1 MSGAVLAAISGL
13 QRTIQ
18 TKLGLTRR
26 FSFIAGE
33 EITKGSFIAVG
44 SDGKAYRTVRTP
56 DYKLLTEA
64 GYWTNNLNGG
74 NEIYLVGA
82 QRVSNTAALA
92 LFNNSSCD
100 DNSSN
105 EWSLDLILAY
115 LDANGNLKTLKK
127 TIKTVDGYSYSNSY
141 NYSYNSI
148 HRAIL
153 HKIDDTHFLIAWQR
167 SYYSRSGSSSSNTYN
182 YNNWIEAVV
191 VTVENNRVNV
201 GQVKSYSYDT
211 GSTRT
216 RYYPYYYCFFPIT
229 NTEVFFCDAY
239 EDKLFKI
246 TVNAD
251 YTVSIS
257 QLSTSVSISYFYDAV
272 VPLANGGIMAI
283 EGFSNTSYYRDIIT
297 SPSATDFVRKQIT
310 SNETLYS
317 AEKSIP
323 LDVGKVI
330 AYDQGNLVVLEYD
343 GDGNF
348 LGKKTVSCD
357 FDTGIVDITNNG
369 QNVMPYKDAEGN
381 IYLALST
388 WVIPDVIYEDTNSNN
403 RRYNRNVIVVKISQD
418 ADGNYSAKKVGWFAD
433 LSWSPNLAPH
443 VTKLGDYFLVFSGAY
458 RDYHGTQDIAALV
471 TLQSENSVTTTKVN
485 MYAINS
491 AQPGETV
498 EAETPEIPIDLGLA
512 TGQRLG
518 SFVGIGKGLALKEV
532 K

>member
-1 MSGAVLAAISGL
+1 L
-13 QRTIQ
+13 
-18 TKLGLTRR
+18 
-26 FSFIAGE
+26 
-33 EITKGSFIAVG
+33 
-44 SDGKAYRTVRTP
+44 
-56 DYKLLTEA
+56 
-64 GYWTNNLNGG
+64 
-74 NEIYLVGA
+74 
-82 QRVSNTAALA
+82 
-92 LFNNSSCD
+92 
-100 DNSSN
+100 
-105 EWSLDLILAY
+105 
-115 LDANGNLKTLKK
+115 
-127 TIKTVDGYSYSNSY
+127 
-141 NYSYNSI
+141 I

-153 HKIDDTHFLIAWQR
+153 HKIDDTHFLVAWQR
-167 SYYSRSGSSSSNTYN
+167 SYYRRSGSSSSSTSSYDNRL
-182 YNNWIEAVV
+182 EAVIA
-191 VTVENNRVNV
+191 TVENNQINLS
-201 GQVKSYSYDT
+201 QIKSYSYDT
-211 GSTRT
+211 GSIYTG
-216 RYYPYYYCFFPIT
+216 YYPRYYCFFPIT

-239 EDKLFKI
+239 RNKLLKM

-272 VPLANGGIMAI
+272 VPLANGGIMAV
-283 EGFSNTSYYRDIIT
+283 ENFGSTSYYRDIIT

-310 SNETLYS
+310 SKETLFS
-317 AEKSIP
+317 ANKSIP

-343 GDGNF
+343 EDGNF

-357 FDTGIVDITNNG
+357 FDTGIVDIYNLG
-369 QNVMPYKDAEGN
+369 QNVMPYKDSEGN

-388 WVIPDVIYEDTNSNN
+388 WTIPDIIYEDTKSNN

-418 ADGNYSAKKVGWFAD
+418 AEGNYSARKVGWFAD
-433 LSWSPNLAPH
+433 LSWSPNLVPH
-443 VTKLGDYFLVFSGAY
+443 ITKLGGYFLIFAGAY

-471 TLQSENSVTTTKVN
+471 TLQSKNSVTTTKVN

-512 TGQRLG
+512 IGQRLG